1 MSAARAPDEAR
12 AAPETNRLLRIL
24 FLARELRIGGAERQ
38 LCLLARG
45 LAERG
50 HKVAIGLFYR
60 GGELERDLEGSAVEL
75 IGLGKGGRYELLS
88 TLRRLERIARG
99 RAARSASPASSPP
112 TLCMAPCRSRTS

>member
-24 FLARELRIGGAERQ
+24 FLARQLRIGGAERQ

-50 HKVAIGLFYR
+50 HRVGVALFYR
-60 GGELERDLEGSAVEL
+60 GGALERDLDGSQVEL

-88 TLRRLERIARG
+88 TLRELDRVVDAFRPDVL
-99 RAARSASPASSPP
+99 
-112 TLCMAPCRSRTS
+112 